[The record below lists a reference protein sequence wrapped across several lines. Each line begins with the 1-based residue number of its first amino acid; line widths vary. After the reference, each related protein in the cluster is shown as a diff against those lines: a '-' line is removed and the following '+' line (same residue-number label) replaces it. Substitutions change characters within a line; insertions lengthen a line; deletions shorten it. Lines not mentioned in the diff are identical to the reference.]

1 MFFIETLFKDPQY
14 FLSVIFVVVFSVCCH
29 EYSHARVALW
39 QGDPTA
45 ANAGHL
51 TLNPLKQMGVISLI
65 MLAFVGLAWGQV
77 PVVPARMRHRY
88 SPALVAF
95 AGPAMNILLFLTF
108 CLLLT
113 LVALKGGNQA
123 AARLL
128 SVGAIINMLLFI
140 INMLPVPGL
149 DGWAVLLNLFPNLA
163 MKNPE
168 FVKGASLLLI
178 VLAIAF
184 LQYLQM
190 AGVFMTIT
198 VTNWLYIMFN
208 ATGWF

>member
-77 PVVPARMRHRY
+77 PVNPARMRHRY

-95 AGPAMNILLFLTF
+95 AGPAMNILLFLAF
-108 CLLLT
+108 CILLT
-113 LVALKGGNQA
+113 LVALKGGNPA
-123 AARLL
+123 AEGLFFT
-128 SVGAIINMLLFI
+128 GAMINMLLFI

-149 DGWAVLLNLFPNLA
+149 DGWAVLLNLYPNLA

-184 LQYLQM
+184 LQYLRM
-190 AGVFMTIT
+190 AGFFMTIT
-198 VTNWLYIMFN
+198 VTNWLYMMFN